1 MKRLFFVPKFLS
13 LPVFFLFVAYCSLI
27 GLRAQ
32 EPDSPPK
39 DAAPP
44 PLTIISK
51 EEKSQLKLQNNIKK
65 RTQLAM
71 ELMESRLKTAE
82 GLVEQNKFQ
91 ETINELGGFQALLEN
106 ALNFLERS
114 DNGGSKTDYNYKRLE
129 IGLRQTVSRL
139 ELVRR
144 EMPFQ
149 YGYYVVK
156 LQKYV
161 REARAKA
168 IEPLFGDTV
177 IPENNFQSKN

>member
-1 MKRLFFVPKFLS
+1 MKRLFFVPNLLS
-13 LPVFFLFVAYCSLI
+13 LTVLFLFAAYFSTI
-27 GLRAQ
+27 SVSAQ
-32 EPDSPPK
+32 VTDEPPK

-44 PLTIISK
+44 PLTILSK
-51 EEKSQLKLQNNIKK
+51 DEKSQLELQNNIKK
-65 RTQLAM
+65 RTQLCM

-82 GLVEQNKFQ
+82 ELVEQNKFQ

-106 ALNFLERS
+106 ALKFLERN
-114 DNGGSKTDYNYKRLE
+114 DTGSSKIDYNYKRLE

-161 REARAKA
+161 REARARA